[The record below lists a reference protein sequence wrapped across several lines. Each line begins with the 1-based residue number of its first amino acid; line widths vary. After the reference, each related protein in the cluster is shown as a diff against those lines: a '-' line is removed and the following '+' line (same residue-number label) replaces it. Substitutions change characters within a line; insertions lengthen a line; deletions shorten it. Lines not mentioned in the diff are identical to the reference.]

1 MKTQNKFFT
10 PASAFN
16 KKFDMKQPFLRVH
29 VTSAQSQHILL
40 FFFVALDFHFCGEKT
55 HERINIT
62 NYVPVFSVS
71 LSGLL

>member
-29 VTSAQSQHILL
+29 VTSAQSQHIF
-40 FFFVALDFHFCGEKT
+40 FFFVALDFHFCDEKT

>member
-29 VTSAQSQHILL
+29 VKSAQSQHILL
-40 FFFVALDFHFCGEKT
+40 FFLWHWTSTFAVKKLMKE
-55 HERINIT
+55 
-62 NYVPVFSVS
+62 
-71 LSGLL
+71 